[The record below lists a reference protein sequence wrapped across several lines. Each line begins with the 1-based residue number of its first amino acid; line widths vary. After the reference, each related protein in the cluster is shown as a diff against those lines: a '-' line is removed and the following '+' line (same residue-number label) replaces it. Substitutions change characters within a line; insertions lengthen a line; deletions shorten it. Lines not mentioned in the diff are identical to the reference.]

1 MTGCFVE
8 LVDVTEQSPVCSSN
22 VHTFSMSFETGRAA
36 LVLAAWLEVF
46 GENILE

>member
-8 LVDVTEQSPVCSSN
+8 LVGVTEQSPVCSFN
-22 VHTFSMSFETGRAA
+22 VHTFSMTLETGRAA
-36 LVLAAWLEVF
+36 LVLARLEVF